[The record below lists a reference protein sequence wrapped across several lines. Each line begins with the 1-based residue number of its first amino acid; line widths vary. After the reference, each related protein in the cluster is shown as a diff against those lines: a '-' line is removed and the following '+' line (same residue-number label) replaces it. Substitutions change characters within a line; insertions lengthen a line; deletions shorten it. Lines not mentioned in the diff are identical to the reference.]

1 MTEFK
6 VVKDFI
12 GLGEVLV
19 SKGEV
24 LYLKNDYLYDEEG
37 NKICHFNSR
46 NALDNCV
53 EIKESKVETVVEN
66 KETAMEKLQKLP
78 GLETVKKQVE
88 ELISFVKIA
97 KLRDKFNLKND
108 LQSLHMMFKGNPG
121 TGKTTVARL
130 LGEILREIGVLSI
143 GHVVEVN
150 RGDLV
155 SPYQG
160 VFEKNVKE
168 LVEEAKGGIL
178 FIDEIYSLFSQ
189 NNNDQTHTGISV
201 LLAEIENH
209 TTEFI
214 CIGAGYSDEVDT
226 FINSNP
232 GLLSR
237 FPIHLDFENYS
248 NEQLVDIAE
257 LMFSEKDYNM
267 SPAFVEKL
275 KETVKKE
282 REDEHFGNARV
293 IRNIV
298 ESSIR
303 EQAFR
308 LILLETD
315 LTKEQLMEITEDDFK
330 YKTIKLNPKKSD
342 KDKDEFFERFA
353 EIAGF

>member
-1 MTEFK
+1 MTKFK
-6 VVKDFI
+6 VVEDFI
-12 GLGEVLV
+12 GLGGIMVYEDEVLD
-19 SKGEV
+19 
-24 LYLKNDYLYDEEG
+24 LIDECLFDENG
-37 NKICHFNSR
+37 DKICYYNSR
-46 NALDNCV
+46 NALDKCV
-53 EIKESKVETVVEN
+53 KIKESKVETVVEN
-66 KETAMEKLQKLP
+66 KDTAMEKLQKLP
-78 GLETVKKQVE
+78 GLETVKRQVE

-97 KLRDKFNLKND
+97 KQRDKFNLKND

-130 LGEILREIGVLSI
+130 LGEILKEIGVLEK

-155 SPYQG
+155 SQYQG
-160 VFEKNVKE
+160 VFEETVKE
-168 LVEEAKGGIL
+168 LVKKAKGGIL

-189 NNNDQTHTGISV
+189 NSDDQTHTGISV

-257 LMFSEKDYNM
+257 LMFNEKDYNM

-308 LILLETD
+308 LNLLETD

-330 YKTIKLNPKKSD
+330 YKPIKLNPKKS
-342 KDKDEFFERFA
+342 DKDEFFERFA